1 MAMIV
6 SNAARLKP
14 EIRLAEAI
22 SLFEVG
28 LTSAQKVEL
37 RNSRAQSLKKAP
49 DSSDVMRLTADIDRQ
64 TKGKRCFGPRF
75 TSFLGT
81 VQQFA
86 ALGDVIVG
94 GSQNIIA
101 CGVWSLVRMS
111 ILVCHIR
118 VFHWYRVRLL
128 NPRSDDRVSHW
139 PELARFN

>member
-1 MAMIV
+1 MIV

-22 SLFEVG
+22 SLFEAG
-28 LTSAQKVEL
+28 LISAQKVEL
-37 RNSRAQSLKKAP
+37 RNSKTQSLKRAP

-64 TKGKRCFGPRF
+64 TKGKRCFGPLF

-111 ILVCHIR
+111 ILVCQIE
-118 VFHWYRVRLL
+118 VFYWFQVHLYS
-128 NPRSDDRVSHW
+128 RSNDRV
-139 PELARFN
+139 PP